1 MIFLLVFGLA
11 SLGLAAYLIGEVA
24 TLPARQREGS
34 LRRAATYGHRRRPA
48 SGHGQEG
55 FRERAVEPMKM
66 SLAHAVLKL
75 SPRMT
80 VDKVSRRL
88 MGAGVGRAF
97 SPTSFLASKAVF
109 AICGFLGGTFLGGVA
124 GKGSLGILLAL
135 FFLFIGFMLPDLFI
149 SFKARGRRE
158 EIRSELPDALDLLAV
173 SVEAGLGFDAA
184 IAKLTE
190 HMEGPLIEEFELAL
204 GEIRIGEGRQEALKK
219 MAERSASHEM
229 SSFVRSIIQADQLGI
244 SLGRILRI
252 QAGDSRIK
260 RQLLAEEKAM
270 KAPIKMLFPTVL
282 FIFPAMFIVVLGPAF
297 LNLSTIFQF

>member
-34 LRRAATYGHRRRPA
+34 LRRAATYGHRRGPT
-48 SGHGQEG
+48 SGQGQEG

-66 SLAHAVLKL
+66 GLAHAVLKL

-109 AICGFLGGTFLGGVA
+109 AILGFLGGTFLGGLA
-124 GKGSLGILLAL
+124 GKSSLGILLAL
-135 FFLFIGFMLPDLFI
+135 FFLFIGFMLPDMFI

-158 EIRSELPDALDLLAV
+158 EIRAELPDALDLLAV

-190 HMEGPLIEEFELAL
+190 HMEGPLIEEFALSL
-204 GEIRIGEGRQEALKK
+204 GEMRIGETRQHALEK
-219 MAERSASHEM
+219 MVQRVQAPELA
-229 SSFVRSIIQADQLGI
+229 SFVRAIIQADQLGI
-244 SLGRILRI
+244 SLGRILRV
-252 QAGDSRIK
+252 QATDTRNK
-260 RQLLAEEKAM
+260 RQAAAEERAM
-270 KAPIKMLFPTVL
+270 KAPIKMLFPTAL
-282 FIFPAMFIVVLGPAF
+282 FIFPSMFLIILGPAF
-297 LNLSTIFQF
+297 LNFKGIFF

>member
-48 SGHGQEG
+48 SGQGQEG

-97 SPTSFLASKAVF
+97 SPTTFLASKAVF
-109 AICGFLGGTFLGGVA
+109 AICGFLGGTFLGGVV

-135 FFLFIGFMLPDLFI
+135 LFLFIGFMLPDMFI

-190 HMEGPLIEEFELAL
+190 HMEGPLIDEFALSL
-204 GEIRIGEGRQEALKK
+204 GEMRIGETRQHALEK
-219 MAERSASHEM
+219 MVQRVQAPELA
-229 SSFVRSIIQADQLGI
+229 SFVRAIIQADQLGI
-244 SLGRILRI
+244 SLGRILRV
-252 QAGDSRIK
+252 QATDTRNK
-260 RQLLAEEKAM
+260 RQAAAEERAM
-270 KAPIKMLFPTVL
+270 KAPIKMLFPTAL
-282 FIFPAMFIVVLGPAF
+282 FIFPSMFLIILGPAF
-297 LNLSTIFQF
+297 LNFKGVFF